1 MKDIHQGSGLGPF
14 LLNVFMHDIV
24 FYFIEICDLVNEA
37 VDNTLSII
45 RSKTQSVLSAL
56 EKDAE
61 NAFMVSK

>member
-1 MKDIHQGSGLGPF
+1 
-14 LLNVFMHDIV
+14 MHDIV